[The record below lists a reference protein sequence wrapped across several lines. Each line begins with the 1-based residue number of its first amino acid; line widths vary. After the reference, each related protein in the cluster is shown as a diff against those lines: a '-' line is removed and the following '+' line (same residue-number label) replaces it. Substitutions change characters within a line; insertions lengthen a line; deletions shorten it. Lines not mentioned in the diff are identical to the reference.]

1 MRVIR
6 TLSVLALG
14 LAIAGPSSAQKKQYT
29 MAEATNGIA
38 TTLAPKSLKQ
48 AGWRPGTHEFYYK
61 TPDGKLHMYNPG
73 TGDTS
78 LERCCAGSEYGRSG
92 FAWMQKNAGYYIKG
106 DSMIQTRWNDAAN
119 AEINTNI
126 TLLRKGYANL
136 QIAKANGSYAYTVD
150 NNLWFCDGKGVAKQV
165 TSDAD
170 KNIISGQAVHRNE
183 FGIERGIFFSEKAT
197 YLAYYRMDQTMV
209 DDYPVIDWSVVP
221 AKNENVKYPMAG
233 RKSHEVTLQVYNTKT
248 GKTTQ
253 ILTEGPKDQYL
264 TAITWSPDEKF
275 IYIGVL
281 NRDQNHLSLNEYDVV
296 TGKKVKTILQ
306 EKDPKYVEPQHLMS
320 FLPGSNTQ
328 FIWWSQRDGYMQL
341 WLCDIA
347 NNGMR
352 CLTPGSYVV
361 NELLGFDAARK
372 AVLFTAGASFESH
385 RKTIRPAPRAKYG
398 FSVNWETG
406 KVRTFGRVGGTHNY
420 LASDDGAYVLDVHT
434 DERFKDWVTFD
445 GKSVRRAYW
454 DDVFEYSTPKES
466 SIWSTD
472 GERKKVLLTS
482 PNPLADYDRPLV
494 KEVSMSA
501 DDGTELYG
509 KLILPTNFDEK
520 KKYPVIVY
528 LYNGPHVQ
536 LIKNGFPGTGNLWYE
551 YLAQHGYIVWTM
563 DGRGSSNRG
572 QKFEQAVFR
581 QLGTVE
587 MNDQL
592 KGVGFLKSL
601 PYVDTARMG
610 VHGWSFGGFMTTS
623 LMLRHPGV
631 FKVAVA
637 GGPVMDWSMYEIMYG
652 ERYMDTPEQN
662 PEGYKN
668 SLLLDKVQHLK
679 GKLLV
684 IHGAQDATVV
694 WQHSVNFVKAAVDK
708 GVQIDYFMYPGYEHN
723 VRGKDRVHLMQKIT
737 DYFDDY
743 LK

>member
-1 MRVIR
+1 
-6 TLSVLALG
+6 
-14 LAIAGPSSAQKKQYT
+14 

-48 AGWRPGTHEFYYK
+48 AGWRPGTHEFYYR
-61 TPDGKLHMYNPG
+61 TPDGKLHMYNAE

-78 LERCCAGSEYGRSG
+78 LERCCAGSEYGNSG
-92 FAWMQKNAGYYIKG
+92 YAWMQKNAGYYIKG
-106 DSMIQTRWNDAAN
+106 DSMIERNWKEDTKLMIGTR
-119 AEINTNI
+119 I
-126 TLLRKGYANL
+126 TKLPKGYANL
-136 QIAKANGSYAYTVD
+136 QIAKANGSYALTVD
-150 NNLWFCDGKGVAKQV
+150 NNLYYSDGQNNARQI
-165 TSDAD
+165 TFDAD
-170 KNIISGQAVHRNE
+170 RNIVNGQAVHRNE
-183 FGIERGIFFSEKAT
+183 FGIEGGIFFSANAK

-209 DDYPVIDWSVVP
+209 EDYPVIDWSVTP
-221 AKNENVKYPMAG
+221 AKAENVKYPMAG

-248 GKTTQ
+248 GATTAIQ
-253 ILTEGPKDQYL
+253 TEGPKDQYL
-264 TAITWSPDEKF
+264 TAITWSPDEKY

-281 NRDQNHLSLNEYDVV
+281 NRDQNHLWLNQYDVT
-296 TGKKVKTILQ
+296 TGKKVKTLLQ
-306 EKDPKYVEPQHLMS
+306 EEDKKYVEPQHPMS

-328 FIWWSQRDGYMQL
+328 FVWWSQRDGYMHL
-341 WLCDIA
+341 WLCDLA
-347 NNGMR
+347 KNGMR
-352 CLTPGSYVV
+352 CLTPGNYVV
-361 NELLGFDAARK
+361 NDLLGFNAAK
-372 AVLFTAGASFESH
+372 KEVLLTSAM
-385 RKTIRPAPRAKYG
+385 KDPREKHGYA
-398 FSVNWETG
+398 VNWETG
-406 KVRTFGRVGGTHNY
+406 RRHMLDSEPGLHNY
-420 LASDDGAYVLDVHT
+420 SASDDGKFLY
-434 DERFKDWVTFD
+434 
-445 GKSVRRAYW
+445 
-454 DDVFEYSTPKES
+454 DVFSSETKDQRFADFSNVIIDVPSLIGEAPVAKRSVLRSSDGTIVST
-466 SIWSTD
+466 
-472 GERKKVLLTS
+472 LLDS
-482 PNPLADYDRPLV
+482 PNPLSDYVRP
-494 KEVSMSA
+494 MSFTAKLRA
-501 DDGTELYG
+501 DDGTPLYG
-509 KLILPTNFDEK
+509 NLILPTDFDEH

-572 QKFEQAVFR
+572 LKFEQAVFR

-592 KGVGFLKSL
+592 KGVEFLKSL

-662 PEGYKN
+662 PEGYKAN
-668 SLLLDKVQHLK
+668 LLLDKVQNLK

-694 WQHSVNFVKAAVDK
+694 WQHSVNFVKACVDK
-708 GVQIDYFMYPGYEHN
+708 GVQIDYFIYPGYEHN